1 MRRVYVS
8 TVFEQPIDE
17 VWAVLGD
24 FHRID
29 TWMENIHH
37 SSPENAAEQAPTVG
51 SIRRLT
57 VGDDR
62 HTTRERLVSYDA
74 RGHLMSYELPDPP
87 LPFGMTDYL
96 GTIHALPVTDT
107 NQTFVEWYGQYDCAS
122 ASEVTSI
129 EGSLHGIYTRFLG
142 DLRTHLDNA
151 VVPAVTAHP
160 M

>member
-1 MRRVYVS
+1 MRKVYVS
-8 TVFEQPIDE
+8 TVLTQPIDE

-29 TWMENIHH
+29 TWMGTIHH

-62 HTTRERLVSYDA
+62 HTTRERLVAYDA
-74 RGHLMSYELPDPP
+74 LARQMSYELPDPP
-87 LPFGMTDYL
+87 LPFGMTAYL
-96 GTIHALPVTDT
+96 GTIHALPITDT

-122 ASEVTSI
+122 ADDVAGV
-129 EGSLHGIYTRFLG
+129 EGGLRGIYTRFLG
-142 DLRTHLDNA
+142 DLRTHLSA
-151 VVPAVTAHP
+151 AKVPAVTAHP